1 MEKKNKNGGGGYT
14 VSSICTDRKVYLL
27 TNVFAGDEKAE
38 MVDATKGKEME
49 SDKISRLCK
58 YSLFNRYKLIVTL

>member
-1 MEKKNKNGGGGYT
+1 M
-14 VSSICTDRKVYLL
+14 SSICTDRKVYLL
-27 TNVFAGDEKAE
+27 TNVLAGDEKAE

-58 YSLFNRYKLIVTL
+58 YSLFNRYKLIVAL